1 MFYVD
6 RIKVLDGM
14 GLGPKGPPIPPPA
27 IFAVVPYPTHR
38 KSPPGSEFS
47 HYLFVT
53 TNEND
58 PNLIPDDKSKDSAAN
73 YEGALEGEKTPDISH
88 PKTSKTRGTKSKSNF
103 ELDEKKIVT

>member
-1 MFYVD
+1 
-6 RIKVLDGM
+6 M

-88 PKTSKTRGTKSKSNF
+88 PKTSKTRGTKSKSSFGVDKNIY
-103 ELDEKKIVT
+103 LID